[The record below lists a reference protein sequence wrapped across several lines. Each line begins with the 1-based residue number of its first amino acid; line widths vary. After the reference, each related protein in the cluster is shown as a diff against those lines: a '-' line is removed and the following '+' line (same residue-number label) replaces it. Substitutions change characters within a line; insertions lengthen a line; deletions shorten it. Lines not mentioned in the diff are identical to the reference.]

1 MAHLSFSSFPLA
13 QQTHQIASQARS
25 APPPSLWP
33 SRAHGPP
40 QPLPVT
46 PGPTCQ
52 RLPALVPRSA
62 ARASPSAAA
71 SRARTPRASPA
82 RPAGPTRQRHP
93 ARAALARPHPF
104 SSLTERA
111 HASAP
116 PPSSRNVRARHAAFP
131 GEISH
136 ARRARQGC
144 RRPISSAPRPRYI
157 PSPPAPPSLTLAH
170 RHHPLRRTKTS
181 APP

>member
-1 MAHLSFSSFPLA
+1 MFELDLERREIEFRKEKPNPTGLKPSPANPTAQAHFPL
-13 QQTHQIASQARS
+13 SLPARPTLRPS
-25 APPPSLWP
+25 PAP
-33 SRAHGPP
+33 RGPAP
-40 QPLPVT
+40 RSPLPVT

-116 PPSSRNVRARHAAFP
+116 PPSSRNGCARHAAFP
-131 GEISH
+131 GEIPH
-136 ARRARQGC
+136 ARRARQGR
-144 RRPISSAPRPRYI
+144 RRPIRRV
-157 PSPPAPPSLTLAH
+157 PSLFHTP
-170 RHHPLRRTKTS
+170 HPHLRRQ
-181 APP
+181 

>member
-13 QQTHQIASQARS
+13 QQSTPAQLAPFPHAAHQIASQARS

-33 SRAHGPP
+33 SRVHGPP

-116 PPSSRNVRARHAAFP
+116 PSSSRNGCARHAAFP
-131 GEISH
+131 GEIPH
-136 ARRARQGC
+136 ARRARQGR
-144 RRPISSAPRPRYI
+144 RRPIRRV
-157 PSPPAPPSLTLAH
+157 PSLFHTP
-170 RHHPLRRTKTS
+170 HPHLRRQ
-181 APP
+181 